1 MGEVMNKFVVNVE
14 WSQTDSTVYLV
25 SAENRVKA
33 EEKVRA
39 HLIGKRFSY
48 IGVREKIDIELL

>member
-1 MGEVMNKFVVNVE
+1 MEKFVVNVD

-25 SAENRVKA
+25 TGETATKA

-48 IGVREKIDIELL
+48 ISVREKIDIELL